1 MLLFSKT
8 CIYGIRAVL
17 YVASLGKQ
25 EYVPI
30 RSISEQLNI
39 SFHFLTKILQILTQQ
54 NLMISYRGPNGGVSL
69 AKPAEQIKLI
79 EIIEAIDGY
88 NLFTECILGLPG
100 CGTQSP
106 CPIHAQWALT
116 RQSMQQMLETTS
128 LAELGRQINELGL
141 RLADK

>member
-1 MLLFSKT
+1 MLFFSKT
-8 CIYGIRAVL
+8 CIYGIRAAL

-30 RSISEQLNI
+30 RAISEQLNI

-69 AKPAEQIKLI
+69 AKPADQIKLI
-79 EIIEAIDGY
+79 EIIEAIDGS

-116 RQSMQQMLETTS
+116 RQGMQNMFENTS

-141 RLADK
+141 RLADT